1 MTTCRFFFF
10 YGTLMAGERNAG
22 QLDGVRIVSRRP
34 ARVRGLL
41 IDCGRYPALLLPAP
55 DDDRRV
61 VGELVEFHDDDVA
74 ALCAR
79 LDPFEGYVGPDHP
92 QNLYER
98 RRVVVTVDVTID
110 CSTDGSTDGEEDP
123 EAWVYV
129 RPTPPSPADDAV
141 VIVDGDWREHRRRL
155 LPPSGPP

>member
-10 YGTLMAGERNAG
+10 YGTLMAGERNAA
-22 QLDGVRIVSRRP
+22 QLDGVRVLRRRP

-55 DDDRRV
+55 DEHRV
-61 VGELVEFHDDDVA
+61 VGELVEVHSDDVD

-98 RRVVVTVDVTID
+98 QRVVVTIDGSTDVTI
-110 CSTDGSTDGEEDP
+110 DGSTDGEGTP
-123 EAWVYV
+123 EAWVYA

-155 LPPSGPP
+155 RPPSLPR